1 MIKAANVFLSFDYEV
16 IKNLFLNPQTP
27 ISILDLQTQAEKDE
41 ESIFFTT
48 TKSTG
53 LLSFTHEFTA
63 NVFAITLEVLDPE
76 KKLLAKLMSPGMPL
90 PDPENRVRLK
100 NNFVDPRLQDIE
112 ESLKLLEKE
121 QSNLQKSRIE
131 KIQFDN
137 LGVRQYGYT
146 KNPYLAQ
153 GTQQPNEKK
162 ESFDSLIKD
171 KAKLKEAG
179 LNGLSI
185 AEAALGKQLTLQ
197 APVVYFAYG
206 IGDNIRDWAGPI
218 KATLRGAQ
226 AQITGDGLRK
236 YTFTFVPQFSP
247 YLLGPTNQV
256 DLSLHGFGVYCEG
269 KEELD
274 LVGAKLESI
283 LRGLLQ
289 KAFLF
294 EPAFQNAPGATVGAQ
309 IDFNTEI
316 GLKFLFQLTQA
327 IDFHRLVSLA
337 VARYL
342 AAICNVHPHQ
352 VIVVLPNLNIVCY
365 NLFKQIILTHLKNRA
380 SSSHFRLSFIN
391 GWDTFDVVISLL
403 EDCIRGCLNEFGME
417 LVRDNLKDFP
427 LYGSFPIIHEIKRT
441 TPNFKY
447 KAIISNKLKTTKLDD
462 LELADEY
469 YSFVKPLQTL
479 KDGINKNSL
488 LHHSWE
494 LTTLV
499 ETDLTV
505 LKTLWQLP
513 QFKGTQMPE
522 SLIIFGDESLIRMS
536 IYGDY
541 ETKNRKEEPAETKI
555 RQILFSLDKRAI
567 ERKTLGIESLETSA
581 LSGIDV
587 EKQKTVEENLV
598 KTKRLENQLQKYL
611 GDITNVVKNYL
622 GTGDTLYF
630 SNDELEKIYRS
641 VTIFNDSSLTF
652 GDFESAPDELALFD
666 LFAINPSLLSQDE
679 YQKFIGEL
687 QTLINLTKK
696 RSIPIFRSNIRNSN
710 ILSLTINNDNTLFAG
725 LQSVYVQQLAFKA
738 AQSIRD
744 SVAEYALSDPKKLAD
759 LVDLFK
765 RYKKRANSI
774 TEFSLQQNLTALVKE
789 PLASLEDLVLA
800 SLITYDNL
808 ITKPLRPVRYY
819 NEKTGF
825 NPIVLTNQL
834 ATKLMELSRIVTIKT
849 LPYFSLC
856 RNSDKG
862 RSCLLLAKDLTVAG
876 ANIQADLID
885 TFYTGSYALMG
896 FKHTIS
902 SKEVASEFNLVKMA
916 VGQIDKKSILP
927 AEDKTELLKSDLE
940 SIDFT

>member
-121 QSNLQKSRIE
+121 QSNIQKNRLDKIE
-131 KIQFDN
+131 LENTTKKYN
-137 LGVRQYGYT
+137 LMPGSLRA
-146 KNPYLAQ
+146 N
-153 GTQQPNEKK
+153 KK
-162 ESFDSLIKD
+162 KDLFDSLIKD
-171 KAKLKEAG
+171 KTKLKEEG

-185 AEAALGKQLTLQ
+185 AEAALGKQIPLQ
-197 APVVYFAYG
+197 SPVVYFAYG

-218 KATLRGAQ
+218 KATLKTAQ

-236 YTFTFVPQFSP
+236 YTFTFAPQFSP

-256 DLSLHGFGVYCEG
+256 NLSLHGFGVYCEG
-269 KEELD
+269 KEEIDLLETGLD
-274 LVGAKLESI
+274 VLLTNFLRESN
-283 LRGLLQ
+283 
-289 KAFLF
+289 LF
-294 EPAFQNAPGATVGAQ
+294 EWENKKDV
-309 IDFNTEI
+309 INFNTEL
-316 GLKFLFQLTQA
+316 GVKFLFQLTQK

-342 AAICNVHPHQ
+342 AAICNVHPNH

-365 NLFKQIILTHLKNRA
+365 NLFKQIVLTHFKNRA
-380 SSSHFRLSFIN
+380 SNAHFRISFYN
-391 GWDTFDVVISLL
+391 AWDSFDVIFAVL

-417 LVRDNLKDFP
+417 LVRDNLNAYPF
-427 LYGSFPIIHEIKRT
+427 YGSFPFLVEKRKVAQY
-441 TPNFKY
+441 KY
-447 KAIISNKLKTTKLDD
+447 KAIISNKLKTTKVDD
-462 LELADEY
+462 LEIANEY
-469 YSFVKPLQTL
+469 YSFVQPLENL
-479 KDGINKNSL
+479 KNGINRNSL
-488 LHHSWE
+488 LHHNWE

-499 ETDLTV
+499 ETDLNV
-505 LKTLWQLP
+505 LKTLWQFP

-541 ETKNRKEEPAETKI
+541 DTRSRKEEPADTKI
-555 RQILFSLDKRAI
+555 RQILFSLDKRAL
-567 ERKTLGIESLETSA
+567 ERKTLGIDSIDVSALETSS
-581 LSGIDV
+581 LRGGDIG
-587 EKQKTVEENLV
+587 KQKTIEENLV

-611 GDITNVVKNYL
+611 GDIANVVKNYI
-622 GTGDTLYF
+622 GTGDALYF
-630 SNDELEKIYRS
+630 SNDELEKIYS
-641 VTIFNDSSLTF
+641 TIAVFNDSSLTF

-666 LFAINPSLLSQDE
+666 LFAINPNLLSQEE

-687 QTLINLTKK
+687 QTLVSLTKK

-710 ILSLTINNDNTLFAG
+710 ILSLTINNDNTLYAG
-725 LQSVYVQQLAFKA
+725 LQSVYVRQLAFKA

-744 SVAEYALSDPKKLAD
+744 SVAEYVLSDPKKLAD

-765 RYKKRANSI
+765 RYKKRTNSI
-774 TEFSLQQNLTALVKE
+774 TEFSLQQNLTTLVKE

-834 ATKLMELSRIVTIKT
+834 STKLMEMARIVTIKT
-849 LPYFSLC
+849 LPYFTLC

-885 TFYTGSYALMG
+885 TFYTGSYSLMG
-896 FKHTIS
+896 FKHIIS
-902 SKEVASEFNLVKMA
+902 AKEVASEFNLVKLA
-916 VGQIDKKSILP
+916 VGQTDKKSILP
-927 AEDKTELLKSDLE
+927 AEDKTELLKGDLE